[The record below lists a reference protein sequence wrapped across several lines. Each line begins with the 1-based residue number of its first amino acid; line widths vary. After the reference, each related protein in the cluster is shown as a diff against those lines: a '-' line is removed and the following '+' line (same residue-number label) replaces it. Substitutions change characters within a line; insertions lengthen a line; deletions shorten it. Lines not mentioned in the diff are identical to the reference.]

1 MHNSDLITP
10 QHLARKAVIY
20 IRQSTPH
27 QVLSHEQSALRADSE
42 NISPFLR
49 AQLVGRWRH
58 MCLV

>member
-27 QVLSHEQSALRADSE
+27 QVVSHGCDRSSALRCHLNVA
-42 NISPFLR
+42 LCHT
-49 AQLVGRWRH
+49 WR
-58 MCLV
+58 